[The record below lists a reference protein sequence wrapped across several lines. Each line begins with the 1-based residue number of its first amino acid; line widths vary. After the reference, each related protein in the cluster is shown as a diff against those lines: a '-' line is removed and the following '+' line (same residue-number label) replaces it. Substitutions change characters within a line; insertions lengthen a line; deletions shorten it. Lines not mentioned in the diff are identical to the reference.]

1 MTQKNNDISIS
12 SFLRYIYLFDGRIQR
27 DKSYTN
33 YKIHHKNFST
43 YDSNVRILVEN
54 HSITLDSNDVL
65 SIQLNPIWV

>member
-12 SFLRYIYLFDGRIQR
+12 SFLRYIYLFDGRIER
-27 DKSYTN
+27 DKSL
-33 YKIHHKNFST
+33 

-54 HSITLDSNDVL
+54 LSITLDSNDVL

>member
-12 SFLRYIYLFDGRIQR
+12 SFSRYIYLFDGKIER
-27 DKSYTN
+27 DKSL
-33 YKIHHKNFST
+33 

-54 HSITLDSNDVL
+54 LSITLDSNDVL